1 MSQLSVR
8 SATAADREF
17 LWEMAYEAA
26 FPAVQ
31 PRPPRAAVREPQI
44 ARYLSGWGRRGD
56 HALVAELG
64 GRRVGA
70 AWYRLF
76 PATAPAYG
84 FVDEQTPE
92 LSIAVAPGRR
102 GRGLG
107 KALLEA
113 LLAAAR
119 EDGFAA
125 LSLSVS
131 RTNAPARAL
140 YERCGFRI
148 VSDEDTE
155 ASVTMCVRL

>member
-1 MSQLSVR
+1 VR
-8 SATAADREF
+8 DATAADRPF

-26 FPAVQ
+26 FPTEQ
-31 PRPPRAAVREPQI
+31 PRPPRDAVQEPQI

-56 HALVAELG
+56 RALVAELG
-64 GRRVGA
+64 EQRVGA

-76 PATAPAYG
+76 PATAPANG
-84 FVDEQTPE
+84 FVDEATPE
-92 LSIAVAPGRR
+92 LSIAVAPDRR
-102 GRGLG
+102 GRGVG

-131 RTNAPARAL
+131 RTNTPARAL
-140 YERCGFRI
+140 YERCGFR
-148 VSDEDTE
+148 VVTDDDTE
-155 ASVTMCVRL
+155 ASLTMCVRL